1 MAGRRSRVL
10 GILAILLLVVPIVEV
25 AVIVAVGR
33 TIGGWPTLGLLLLES
48 AIGAWVVQREG
59 GRAWQALRSAL
70 RTGRMPARE
79 LTEGILVLVG
89 GTLLL
94 TPGFVSDVVG
104 FCCVLPFTRPVA
116 RRMLEGAIR
125 RRLLGRSVTTIRTP
139 RRRPGAGTHPDP
151 ADDIIEGEVL

>member
-1 MAGRRSRVL
+1 
-10 GILAILLLVVPIVEV
+10 
-25 AVIVAVGR
+25 
-33 TIGGWPTLGLLLLES
+33 
-48 AIGAWVVQREG
+48 
-59 GRAWQALRSAL
+59 
-70 RTGRMPARE
+70 MPARE

-104 FCCVLPFTRPVA
+104 FFCVLPFTRPVA

-139 RRRPGAGTHPDP
+139 RRRPGAGTHPDA